1 MGKGFDTFMQNP
13 YYKEQYNN
21 APSEELKRYFRLT
34 WDRSPF
40 VMGSDY
46 DSTKEDVELRKMR
59 LTKSDVEYLAK
70 FAVGGPQKAACK
82 KWLAAFD
89 QNKMNGWRKTE

>member
-1 MGKGFDTFMQNP
+1 MGKGFDTFMKNP
-13 YYKEQYNN
+13 YYREQYEN
-21 APSEELKRYFRLT
+21 APSEEIKRYYQLT

-40 VMGSDY
+40 VVGSDY
-46 DSTKEDVELRKMR
+46 NSEKEDAELRKMK

-70 FAVGGPQKAACK
+70 FAVGGPQKAAYK

-89 QNKMNGWRKTE
+89 QTK